1 MDKDLDEKLDY
12 KEFVMA
18 VNLHVEVCG
27 HKRVFQAAQ
36 EVASDLISTALFR
49 R

>member
-18 VNLHVEVCG
+18 VNLHVEVLCATEN
-27 HKRVFQAAQ
+27 V
-36 EVASDLISTALFR
+36 R